1 MHEKT
6 PRHWRG
12 AATGRARSSSGA
24 SEAPIGL
31 TVDDVLPARTSWR
44 LPVLLLCGFALA
56 VGLRVLIGGV
66 GVAQSATAGLLFG
79 ALLTAL
85 SLAAGARVPLS
96 WRAVLIGLVGAIV
109 LCLPVL
115 WGRAGPLQPADGFAS
130 WAVVV
135 ALVSAAEEL
144 FLRGAL
150 YDAVA
155 RMSGTTVA
163 VVIGAAAFAALHV
176 PLYGW
181 RVVPLDFAVGVVL
194 GELRRSSGTPLA
206 PAVAHVGADWAGWF
220 LR

>member
-1 MHEKT
+1 M
-6 PRHWRG
+6 
-12 AATGRARSSSGA
+12 
-24 SEAPIGL
+24 
-31 TVDDVLPARTSWR
+31 
-44 LPVLLLCGFALA
+44 LLLSGFALA
-56 VGLRVLIGGV
+56 VVLRVLVGGA
-66 GVAQSATAGLLFG
+66 GVSQSATAGLVFG
-79 ALLTAL
+79 ALLIAM
-85 SLAAGARVPLS
+85 SLAAGTRVPLS
-96 WRAVLIGLVGAIV
+96 WRAVLAGLAGAAV

-115 WGRAGPLQPADGFAS
+115 WGRTGPLQPATGFAS

-135 ALVSAAEEL
+135 ALVAAAEEV

-150 YDAVA
+150 YDALVRA
-155 RMSGTTVA
+155 SGSTVA

-194 GELRRSSGTPLA
+194 GELRRSTGTPLA